1 VEIELDL
8 NLLPEKERMKT
19 LNQRERETKKAKLKA
34 EKEAQK
40 AKDKLEREAKKAE
53 RSSKSKAVVASTPT
67 LALPEASTRSMSQN
81 PRKRDSSFAQLSV
94 LRLQQCTSPAF
105 QDYVGGTL
113 LLD

>member
-40 AKDKLEREAKKAE
+40 AKDKLEKDQVSQRQ
-53 RSSKSKAVVASTPT
+53 
-67 LALPEASTRSMSQN
+67 LLP
-81 PRKRDSSFAQLSV
+81 PL
-94 LRLQQCTSPAF
+94 LRLRCLR
-105 QDYVGGTL
+105 L
-113 LLD
+113 LLDRCHRILASGIPPLHSSQF